1 MREFCWKN
9 RFEGEGFIEEQEKN
23 IKQCIFY
30 VSINLLTNY
39 SKNLPKGT
47 SLTSSELIFDLFSQ
61 RRCQQK
67 IVGRK

>member
-30 VSINLLTNY
+30 VLINLLTDN
-39 SKNLPKGT
+39 SKNLPTMGT
-47 SLTSSELIFDLFSQ
+47 
-61 RRCQQK
+61 
-67 IVGRK
+67 